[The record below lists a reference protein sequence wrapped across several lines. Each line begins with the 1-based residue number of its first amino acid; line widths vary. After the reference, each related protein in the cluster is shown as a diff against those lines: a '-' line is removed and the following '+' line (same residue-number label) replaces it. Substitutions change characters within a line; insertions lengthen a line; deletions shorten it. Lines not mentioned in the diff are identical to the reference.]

1 MGVIFR
7 NGRPFGAAKDDVTT
21 VHAYEDLAN
30 LTDKKENH
38 LYIVEETSIPY
49 RYDAETE
56 EFYPLGKDMVIPG
69 QDNQIVVADG
79 QEKTK
84 ANTGGFYASGSDN
97 ISKIDF
103 GYPELELKSS
113 IEYASDT
120 YWKLNKNEAKIH
132 LKGNPLLQMINLE
145 NGGPIISMLGRGIID
160 FKGDHNSL
168 NDCTYYVQA
177 QRKQSSQ
184 PTWMSENA
192 YRVYSTTPSPFS
204 DNKMNEEDAIYP
216 LLSLKHCATIKATDT
231 ALAQFTG
238 GSSLIVGGNADVV
251 IRGADDM
258 YFPSV
263 RYGRTR
269 VDIEPGSHFIMQMS
283 NLQEYPTSPL
293 FLMESNVGGGQILLS
308 TALKATTGKWT
319 EFDEDDE
326 EFNGIKLF
334 EGWYSNPLIRLNSTD
349 IFGNGLKVWFSD
361 INTKGFQSYM
371 ENYENVT
378 CVLQGNTNLVI
389 GDGGHIGM
397 RIGPESEGDI
407 LVDWT
412 PRENAV
418 SNIKLG
424 GQRGSVSQYEITPDS
439 NAVQCVRFSTCYSG
453 KTVVNIAPYG
463 STSFQFCPEN
473 VFGMTVTPSSTN
485 IMCQW
490 KHLTGIFEGEDV
502 FIQIED
508 NVHKEML
515 NNSVLIQKGYS
526 DQPINDSDT
535 TIDANKRREISLTGF
550 YIPSSYNSF
559 EDYYNDNDNN
569 KTIFHSAIMHIDSLS
584 ESFIPEQYTNY
595 YVKKTNGTKTM
606 YKTRF
611 NLRNGDGDYIE
622 MIISYASDTLYTKE
636 ENFRAYAYYGAFA
649 ATYEMTSRISKVE
662 SSKLLGY
669 YNGKYYYQAVLSVF
683 VQNFFCYTFNKYDI
697 GTTYSR
703 LEAEDKDVI
712 IRQLHIKNCKFDWL
726 STNNLTVIQSDQIQV
741 GNPEYKITTSI
752 QHLGEDWSR
761 PIQQGGKSRSAN
773 GSIIQT
779 YDASNFLM
787 RSNLPKVSPNGIN
800 IDVVNDYTGYT
811 NKRELVIAFKNS
823 ADYDTFLNSINL
835 NSNPIFGERELW
847 DIYDIIVKTPT
858 TVAVLY
864 TTKKVGWDAHLKS
877 VADNPVL
884 ELTGQSELRL
894 YDDIYIKGEVEYG
907 TPVYTFGDSK
917 HPEDQVSFTLD
928 ELKYLKRFIGTLPS
942 RIANNDSEATE
953 PNTLYFIPGE

>member
-21 VHAYEDLAN
+21 VHAYEDLFN

-49 RYDAETE
+49 RYDTENE

-69 QDNQIVVADG
+69 NDNQIVVADG
-79 QEKTK
+79 QEKAK
-84 ANTGGFYASGSDN
+84 ANTGGFYASGSNN

-168 NDCTYYVQA
+168 NDCTNPNQA

-192 YRVYSTTPSPFS
+192 YKVYSTTPSPFS
-204 DNKMNEEDAIYP
+204 DNKMSEEDTVYP

-258 YFPSV
+258 YYPSV

-269 VDIEPGSHFIMQMS
+269 VNIEPGSHFIMQMS
-283 NLQEYPTSPL
+283 NSQQYPTAPL
-293 FLMESNVGGGQILLS
+293 FIMESYQGGGQILLS

-319 EFDEDDE
+319 NFREEDED
-326 EFNGIKLF
+326 FNGIKLF
-334 EGWYSNPLIRLNSTD
+334 KGWNTNPSLLIRLGDKN
-349 IFGNGLKVWFSD
+349 IFGNGQKVWFSD
-361 INTKGFQSYM
+361 IYTEEFHSYM
-371 ENYENVT
+371 ADYKNTT
-378 CVLQGNTNLVI
+378 CLLQGNTNLVI

-412 PRENAV
+412 PKENAMTNV
-418 SNIKLG
+418 KLG
-424 GQRGSVSQYEITPDS
+424 GQRGSVSQYEITPYA
-439 NAVQCVRFSTCYSG
+439 NAVQCVKFSTYQSG
-453 KTVVNIAPYG
+453 ATIFNVVPHG
-463 STSFQFCPEN
+463 STSFQFSPEN
-473 VFGMTVTPSSTN
+473 IFGMTVTPSSTN

-490 KHLTGIFEGEDV
+490 KHLTGIFEGQDV

-508 NVHKEML
+508 NIHKEML
-515 NNSVLIQKGYS
+515 NNSALIQKGYS
-526 DQPINDSDT
+526 DSPINDSDT
-535 TIDANKRREISLTGF
+535 TIDINKGREVHLTDF
-550 YIPSSYNSF
+550 YIPSSYTDF
-559 EDYYNDNDNN
+559 ENYYNSNDNN

-584 ESFIPEQYTNY
+584 ESFIPDQYTNY
-595 YVKKTNGTKTM
+595 YVKKTGGTKAM

-611 NLRNGDGDYIE
+611 NLGSYAYID

-636 ENFRAYAYYGAFA
+636 ENFRASAYYDAFA
-649 ATYEMTSRISKVE
+649 ATYEMTSTIRSIK

-669 YNGKYYYQAVLSVF
+669 YNGKYYYQAVLHIHLE
-683 VQNFFCYTFNKYDI
+683 NFFCYTFNKYNI

-703 LEAEDKDVI
+703 LKTEDKDII
-712 IRQLHIKNCKFDWL
+712 IRQLHIKDCDFDL
-726 STNNLTVIQSDQIQV
+726 YQTGSVTVIQSDPIQV
-741 GNPEYKITTSI
+741 SNPEYEITTSI

-761 PIQQGGKSRSAN
+761 PIQQDGKSRSAN

-787 RSNLPKVSPNGIN
+787 RSNLPKASHSGVN
-800 IDVVNDYTGYT
+800 IDVANDYTGYT
-811 NKRELVIAFKNS
+811 NKRELVAAFKNS
-823 ADYDTFLNSINL
+823 VDYDTFLNSITF
-835 NSNPIFGERELW
+835 SNGHELW
-847 DIYDIIVKTPT
+847 DIYDIIVNTST
-858 TVAVLY
+858 TVTVLY
-864 TTKKVGWDAHLKS
+864 TDKKIGWDAHLKS

-953 PNTLYFIPGE
+953 PNTLYFIPEE